1 MGICGETVNQI
12 TTCSWNINL
21 LPDGAGS
28 KTITV
33 DAADNSGNNIKT
45 QLSRNFG
52 LDNAGP
58 VILSLASGSV
68 VDGQSFAKL
77 QNNIFTATFR
87 DDDGVKPSDIILH
100 APNIVIAA
108 DSCSKVVD
116 IWKCAWND
124 VDFADGGKV
133 NVFIDVDSKDR
144 LGNMVAKRLSSE
156 VIVDDGKPKSVKV
169 VIKGI
174 GGVEGLLGDV
184 VKTGDKM
191 QVEAVLEDDSINNAA
206 ADFSK
211 FIFNAGNVQADS
223 CVKTG
228 PKTFVCSWTTPSID
242 IEGFIDDLIRLDFTD
257 IAGNPLT
264 VLEPFRV
271 FGLSGEETP
280 DFWQSSVRCS
290 PSLLDRETLPLINQR
305 AFCLVS
311 LTPKSLVNASAFGNA
326 EPIAV
331 SLGECSGDTSFVEE
345 VMLENNDFSKEPLIS
360 INFSNQDARIDEIS
374 LLCSLDIISRRGN
387 NIVTTPEKE
396 NVNINFKLYNQPL
409 GEVSESVQKKIDDAI
424 EDSDNILKVATSFK
438 KIFFYGERLC
448 NVGNAIA
455 NVIVIYKV
463 IGSAISNWETFLK
476 PTPAGAAVTLER
488 IHWDTSTEQLR
499 QEVLNKWSFFT
510 KACNLVNC
518 KTVIDTSSGALRV
531 DEKAIAFD
539 FEGPE
544 SILGKWRQ
552 SGKGIIETLDVGGIV
567 GKYVGEKGKESNP
580 ARFMNPKDS
589 IAVAALTACIPGII
603 YGLDKYRQVQ
613 CMYADCLQT
622 GAGKQGLPV
631 FACEDQKSYATC
643 KYVVG
648 EAFKFFPITAA
659 FDYYANLIKST
670 LANPFKLLGAGI
682 AVACYKEILPQ
693 DPFAYNICAG
703 AKIVSFLGVTIQEVT
718 SIFDSDTW
726 TVQEDFFDRLEKN
739 DDGDDEDSGGLF
751 GIF

>member
-257 IAGNPLT
+257 IAGNTLT

-280 DFWQSSVRCS
+280 DFWSNSVRCS
-290 PSLLDRETLPLINQR
+290 PSLLYRETLPLINQR

-311 LTPKSLVNASAFGNA
+311 LAPKSLAGSAFEDI
-326 EPIAV
+326 EPV
-331 SLGECSGDTSFVEE
+331 SATLGECNGVLSFVED
-345 VMLENNDFSKEPLIS
+345 VTLENNQFSNEPLIR
-360 INFSNQDARIDEIS
+360 INFRKQDVRVDEIN
-374 LLCSLDIISRRGN
+374 LLCPIDIISRQGN
-387 NIVTTPEKE
+387 NIVTIPEKE
-396 NVNINFKLYNQPL
+396 NVDITFQLYNQPL
-409 GEVSESVQKKIDDAI
+409 GEVSASVQKKIDDAV
-424 EDSDNILKVATSFK
+424 EDSDNILKVATFFK
-438 KIFFYGERLC
+438 KVFFYGERLC
-448 NVGNAIA
+448 NVGNALA
-455 NVIVIYKV
+455 NVIVVYKV
-463 IGSAISNWETFLK
+463 VGSAIASWETFLK
-476 PTPAGAAVTLER
+476 PTPAGEAVTLER
-488 IHWDTSTEQLR
+488 IHWRS
-499 QEVLNKWSFFT
+499 
-510 KACNLVNC
+510 
-518 KTVIDTSSGALRV
+518 
-531 DEKAIAFD
+531 
-539 FEGPE
+539 
-544 SILGKWRQ
+544 
-552 SGKGIIETLDVGGIV
+552 
-567 GKYVGEKGKESNP
+567 
-580 ARFMNPKDS
+580 
-589 IAVAALTACIPGII
+589 
-603 YGLDKYRQVQ
+603 
-613 CMYADCLQT
+613 
-622 GAGKQGLPV
+622 
-631 FACEDQKSYATC
+631 
-643 KYVVG
+643 
-648 EAFKFFPITAA
+648 
-659 FDYYANLIKST
+659 
-670 LANPFKLLGAGI
+670 
-682 AVACYKEILPQ
+682 
-693 DPFAYNICAG
+693 
-703 AKIVSFLGVTIQEVT
+703 
-718 SIFDSDTW
+718 
-726 TVQEDFFDRLEKN
+726 
-739 DDGDDEDSGGLF
+739 
-751 GIF
+751 